1 MPAPDRDP
9 NAVPPTLSRFAAP
22 LVGWARQL
30 SPLKVA
36 ISVLAGV
43 AIAVVVAERPLTAP
57 LPTTV
62 KIADMTWVEVRTAIA
77 AGYTRV
83 IVPSGG
89 IEQNGPHMTLGKHDH
104 IVGWTAERIAN
115 ELGHTLVTPVVS
127 FVPEGNYAPPT
138 GHMRFPGTIGVTEE
152 VFAGMLDGIAR
163 SLKAGGFKTICFIAD
178 HGGSLK
184 PQQEVAARLAREWA
198 ADGIT
203 VISVDDYYAAA
214 GDEQNRYLAAQG
226 ETPATIG
233 QHAGITDTS
242 ELMAV
247 HPAGVDLTRLAGLPL
262 RVEPTGV
269 DGDPTRASAERGRA
283 LLELKIKA
291 AVQQIREASPS
302 Q

>member
-1 MPAPDRDP
+1 MAAPDRDP
-9 NAVPPTLSRFAAP
+9 GSVPPAP
-22 LVGWARQL
+22 SPFTARLARWVRGL
-30 SPLKVA
+30 SPLKLAV
-36 ISVLAGV
+36 SVLAGF
-43 AIAVVVAERPLTAP
+43 AIAVIVAERPLTAP
-57 LPTTV
+57 LPSTV
-62 KIADMTWVEVRTAIA
+62 RIADMTWVEVRTAIA

-89 IEQNGPHMTLGKHDH
+89 IEQNGPHMILGKHDH
-104 IVGWTAERIAN
+104 IVAWTSGRIAG

-152 VFAGMLDGIAR
+152 VFAGTLDGIAR
-163 SLKAGGFKTICFIAD
+163 SLKASGFKTICFIAD

-203 VISVDDYYAAA
+203 VISVDDYYTAA
-214 GDEQNRYLAAQG
+214 GDEQNRYLLAQG

-247 HPAGVDLTRLAGLPL
+247 HPAGVDLTRLTGLPL
-262 RVEPTGV
+262 RVEPTGI

-283 LLELKIKA
+283 LLELKVQA
-291 AVQQIREASPS
+291 AVRQIRQAAPS